1 VRVQVEVVV
10 ASAVPET
17 GRSDAVVGL
26 GCRPG
31 YMLNKLGGSSVC
43 VCVI

>member
-1 VRVQVEVVV
+1 V
-10 ASAVPET
+10 
-17 GRSDAVVGL
+17 VVGL